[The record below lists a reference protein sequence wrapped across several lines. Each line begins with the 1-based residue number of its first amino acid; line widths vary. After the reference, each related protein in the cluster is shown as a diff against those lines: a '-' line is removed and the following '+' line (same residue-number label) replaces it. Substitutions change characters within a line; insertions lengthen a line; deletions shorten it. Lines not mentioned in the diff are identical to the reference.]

1 MKNKF
6 TAEIKYAKDDVIIY
20 KEFYEKNINY
30 VIDNLLISMKNEY
43 VHLAIWSDPGMN
55 IGEIIVLDSAFKQE
69 QYIKITKI
77 L

>member
-1 MKNKF
+1 
-6 TAEIKYAKDDVIIY
+6 
-20 KEFYEKNINY
+20 
-30 VIDNLLISMKNEY
+30 MKNEY